1 MGETSRSLYER
12 GKEHW
17 RDFRDKLENSHILKH
32 HLLHHG
38 GNGEPK
44 FHLQP
49 VRFFRT
55 VLTRQVHEA
64 VRIQAWGESTI
75 LNSKADWEQERMQ
88 HRRVHEVQGV
98 VERGVVWSPSRK
110 RNEEDENNTT
120 NTIVSAKKQNKS
132 KNKYPLLDEN
142 WDEEP
147 NVGR

>member
-1 MGETSRSLYER
+1 
-12 GKEHW
+12 
-17 RDFRDKLENSHILKH
+17 
-32 HLLHHG
+32 
-38 GNGEPK
+38 
-44 FHLQP
+44 
-49 VRFFRT
+49 
-55 VLTRQVHEA
+55 
-64 VRIQAWGESTI
+64 
-75 LNSKADWEQERMQ
+75 MQ